1 MPGKVSALINETKT
15 WVMSWWMAA
24 HAARTTLLLW
34 VAYAAA
40 MIGAFHLITNNN
52 AWLGEGWL
60 AVALVLLISRW
71 LLIHDQQIANLT
83 GALTA
88 EALFRTAVVAHQ
100 TRMEQEIGAL
110 RAQLDNHIR
119 STSAPVRLP
128 PARPRPTPYKR

>member
-1 MPGKVSALINETKT
+1 MPGKVTALMNETKT
-15 WVMSWWMAA
+15 WWMAA
-24 HAARTTLLLW
+24 YAARTTLLLW

-40 MIGAFHLITNNN
+40 LIGAFRLITNNN
-52 AWLGEGWL
+52 AWLGEAWL
-60 AVALVLLISRW
+60 AVAVVLLTTRW
-71 LLIHDQQIANLT
+71 LVIHDQQIANLT

-119 STSAPVRLP
+119 STTAGPR
-128 PARPRPTPYKR
+128 RPTPYKRTDQHS